1 METTTVADLMTT
13 PVFTVEANE
22 RSGDVAEAMIDA
34 GVNSVVIIDAECTP
48 IGIVT
53 ATDYVAMTAAGVD
66 PYGTTLSEHMT
77 TGVHTG
83 RPDERVS
90 TVADRMA
97 ANDISHLPIVD
108 EKRQVT
114 GIVTTTD
121 LTAYLAAQN

>member
-1 METTTVADLMTT
+1 MTSTTVADLMTT
-13 PVFTVEANE
+13 PVFTVEADE
-22 RSGDVAEAMIDA
+22 RPGDVAEAMIDT

-66 PYGTTLSEHMT
+66 PYETTLSDSMT
-77 TGVHTG
+77 TGIQTG

-90 TVADRMA
+90 TVADRMV

-108 EKRQVT
+108 GNEQVT

-121 LTAYLAAQN
+121 LTAHLAAQN